1 MKSILL
7 VDDDPLQTD
16 LLKEEVEL
24 AGYRA
29 VCVNSGHDALAYLE
43 REMVDVVISDV
54 GMPRMSGPQLLVA
67 IRKRW
72 PVRPGV
78 ILVSAFADLTPA
90 AALAMGAQALLDKP
104 IDLDELYRHIGVLC
118 AHRDAPPSCNCNCS
132 QGDGSR

>member
-1 MKSILL
+1 MRSILL
-7 VDDDPLQTD
+7 VDDDPLQTE
-16 LLKEEVEL
+16 LLKEELEL

-29 VCVNSGHDALAYLE
+29 ACVHSGHDAWAFLE

-54 GMPRMSGPQLLVA
+54 GMPRMSGPQLLEA

-104 IDLDELYRHIGVLC
+104 IDLGELYRHIDLLC
-118 AHRDAPPSCNCNCS
+118 AHREAPLGCGCS
-132 QGDGSR
+132 